1 LAAGRGG
8 EPGRA
13 VAGAGALARGKP
25 RRGTSDGDAV
35 DDRAPGQGAVGN
47 EADRPARRARNA
59 PTARALASLR
69 IPALL
74 AAVAI
79 PARAQTPTPSP
90 AQQPAAAPTPPT
102 PTTPH
107 ATPPAPSFTFLSTP
121 PAGLPPMPK
130 PDGYTPTLAMFAL
143 GERLFFDPV
152 LSRDRTV
159 SCASCHPA
167 ATGFAHPDPLP
178 KGIDGQ
184 LALRHAPALW
194 NRGYGTRQRWDGASA
209 SLEAFVLE
217 PIADAREMGFGVD
230 AAVERLRADA
240 HYGPAFAAAFAAPAD
255 AQGLQRALATYVR
268 GIALGNAP
276 YDRFLRGDADA
287 LTPQQRHGQW
297 IFESKGGCW
306 QCHTPPLFTDEG
318 FHNTGV
324 GARDG
329 AAEPGRMAATGHADD
344 RGRFKTP
351 TLRGLRLSAP
361 YMHDGSQRTLAD
373 VVAFYARGGEAN
385 AHLDPKMRKL
395 DLSAADRAALVAF
408 LESL

>member
-1 LAAGRGG
+1 RTRRRRRSRSGWTELAAGRGG
-8 EPGRA
+8 GAGDGGEPGR
-13 VAGAGALARGKP
+13 
-25 RRGTSDGDAV
+25 
-35 DDRAPGQGAVGN
+35 
-47 EADRPARRARNA
+47 ARRARNA

-69 IPALL
+69 LPALL
-74 AAVAI
+74 AAVAL
-79 PARAQTPTPSP
+79 PARAQTPAPSP
-90 AQQPAAAPTPPT
+90 AQQPAAAPTPTT
-102 PTTPH
+102 PPTPH
-107 ATPPAPSFTFLSTP
+107 ATPPAPSFAFLTTP

-130 PDGYTPTLAMFAL
+130 PDGYTPTAAMFAL

-217 PIADAREMGFGVD
+217 PIADARAMGFGLE
-230 AAVERLRADA
+230 AAVERRRADP

-268 GIALGNAP
+268 GIALGDAP

-329 AAEPGRMAATGHADD
+329 AAAPGRMAATGHADD

>member
-1 LAAGRGG
+1 MLATSRRVVGAVRAGV
-8 EPGRA
+8 RA
-13 VAGAGALARGKP
+13 VASRLAVA
-25 RRGTSDGDAV
+25 AV
-35 DDRAPGQGAVGN
+35 TGLTAAAATAPLANAQ
-47 EADRPARRARNA
+47 A
-59 PTARALASLR
+59 PT
-69 IPALL
+69 P
-74 AAVAI
+74 V
-79 PARAQTPTPSP
+79 P
-90 AQQPAAAPTPPT
+90 PTPPT
-102 PTTPH
+102 KANPQPSPTPPSTPH
-107 ATPPAPSFTFLSTP
+107 ATPPAPSFAFLTTP
-121 PAGLPPMPK
+121 PVGLPPMPK
-130 PDGYTPTLAMFAL
+130 PDGYTPTAAMFAL
-143 GERLFFDPV
+143 GEKLFFDPL

-159 SCASCHPA
+159 SCASCHPS

-194 NRGYGTRQRWDGASA
+194 NRGYGPLQRWDGASP

-240 HYGPAFAAAFAAPAD
+240 HYGPAFAAAFAKPAD
-255 AQGLQRALATYVR
+255 AEGLQRALATYVR
-268 GIALGNAP
+268 GIVLGDAP

-287 LTPQQRHGQW
+287 MTPQQRHGQW

-318 FHNTGV
+318 FHATGV

-329 AAEPGRMAATGHADD
+329 ALAPGRMAATGDAAD

-373 VVAFYARGGEAN
+373 VVDFYARGGA
-385 AHLDPKMRKL
+385 AGAPLDPKMRAL
-395 DLSAADRAALVAF
+395 DLSPADRAALVAF
-408 LESL
+408 LASL